1 MPSRLARF
9 ALYLAAVVA
18 GPAHAVV
25 GSCTL
30 NFPDGLQSQYSGNA
44 ASRGTIEFGYNA
56 QLLGSPDKV
65 LNAKRITRNSG
76 STLGTC
82 GPSSSIDNCTANT
95 SSAAPSQ
102 DAGAFPAT
110 TGFSATVTVGY
121 QQSSS
126 LAGNGSNR
134 YRSIDLGTEAQL
146 TINGGGQA
154 FYIEQLTLASYSRL
168 NLSPGDY
175 WVGSL
180 NTGFQS
186 QIQVVGSGQV
196 RLFVRDD
203 LTLASSALINSPAI
217 NSAGTPDKL
226 FIYAYQRANLSNQ
239 TTLSGY
245 VYSAFSGGSN
255 DATRLDSPS
264 YVFGAITGENIS
276 LNTEARVTYV
286 APSDRCGT
294 TSSPLLSWSLDEST
308 WTGAAG
314 EVLDTSGNSLSGTVI
329 NGAGTA
335 SATPA
340 LPQVNAQGTCGYGS
354 FNSASSQYVQRA
366 DSNLLDLQGSFTIGV
381 WVRPRTR
388 PTSGLMSILSKD
400 NNYEFHLNPDGTIN
414 WWWQTGTNTTLQFN
428 SSSALPTGQWSHVL
442 IRYAPGDQRIYINGS
457 MAGQASFAGTPVANN
472 NPLQL
477 GADQNYPGRYFNGEL
492 DELRIYNVALTEAQ
506 IAALVAERHPCGL
519 NLQCFSDNFND
530 GSLGDDW
537 AVASRGRTAFTPTV
551 SAQRMRLTSNQV
563 NVSTSSTLQRL
574 FPAAGNYIQVQFKYY
589 AYNGS
594 GADGVAVVLSD
605 ASVTPQ
611 PGAFGGPLGYGT
623 RGDAANPG
631 FAGGWLG
638 VGIDE
643 YGNFS
648 TEGGPGGPGRI
659 PDSVAIRGS
668 GSSPYTSGYRYIAGT
683 GASLSPQV
691 DSAASTSA
699 EPGHTYRITLD
710 GRFSNQARVTVE
722 RDTGSGFVV
731 LPNLNAVNVLAAAN
745 LQAALP
751 SDFYLSLTGSTGG
764 STNIHE
770 LDDLQVCATDIK
782 PIGQQ
787 IDHFEFVYS
796 GTALTCNPQ
805 PVTIRA
811 CLNSSCSSLFTDPV
825 TVTLTPASYWSA
837 IAPATGG
844 GNTITF
850 SGGTAQ
856 ARLSVATAGTVSIGA
871 TGSVPLAKANVNSVC
886 STSGC
891 QITYADSGL
900 LLQVPNMLA
909 AKPTA
914 ATLSAVRKAD
924 NALQC
929 VPAFANV
936 TRSVSFTSAYS
947 NPGSGTQPVV
957 VNGSNVGAAAVSLN
971 LNFDATGTAPLSVRY
986 DDAGRMTLSAR
997 YAGSTANGDLDLL
1010 LVGEDNFVSKPYG
1023 LCLQRPASIT
1033 GDLSNCNGA
1042 GCAVF
1047 PGGIRAGDSFP
1058 LSIRAVGW
1066 QADGEALTAAQ
1077 LCSGNITTP
1086 NFRHAGIGLTSA
1098 VVAPSGGDNGVVTP
1112 LSYNHALGNVTSS
1125 AHSISEVGVF
1135 TVTATPPAGAYLDG
1149 ETVGGGSSDLV
1160 GRFIPAYLSAEGSAS
1175 LTPSCG
1181 SAFSYQGQP
1190 MGFASGRQPTLTVT
1204 ARNRSGVV
1212 TRNYDRGAFWRLGAP
1227 AAGAYASITGI
1238 ATLDARLA
1246 SDGTAT
1252 LAVAEADNGDGKR
1265 IYSWAGERLLY
1276 KQALLPS
1283 VDDYPFEAK
1292 VEQRFPAASLTDA
1305 DGACH
1310 GTGGACQDYVYAF
1323 SDQPGSEVRLGRL
1336 RIGNAH
1342 GSELQG
1348 LSLPLVVESWQN
1360 IAGGSFQREGMDTC
1374 TNLGTPALDMF
1385 TGNLAL
1391 GDTIPT
1397 LVGLSAGGGSVSLSA
1412 PGAGNDGSVQVS
1424 FPASPSWLQY
1434 PWDGANRQLAR
1445 GLASFGI
1452 YRGAA
1457 PLIFRRE
1464 LYR

>member
-1 MPSRLARF
+1 MSRVVLRCLA
-9 ALYLAAVVA
+9 LLAALLVL
-18 GPAHAVV
+18 PAQAV
-25 GSCTL
+25 TYAF
-30 NFPDGLQSQYSGNA
+30 NTSGNPA
-44 ASRGTIEFGYNA
+44 VSGTPSICSGNWNRTGGSTFTCDGDLSTASGDVLTVSSATTITVNARRITLTGTTVGATDRAINLRATSNPITATNSTVIGTLTATSGSISLTGGSVSGLVLSNCCAITTNGTNLLGGANSDRDRLSITGGTLQGDFYAGNNPA
-56 QLLGSPDKV
+56 TFTGVNMLSGTVSGASTVTFNDSTLGSPTSYVDV
-65 LNAKRITRNSG
+65 TSANGPVNLNNTNAYGNFNAPGYSTIFVNSPSTVTGTCSPG
-76 STLGTC
+76 ST
-82 GPSSSIDNCTANT
+82 PAN
-95 SSAAPSQ
+95 ACRPAP
-102 DAGAFPAT
+102 
-110 TGFSATVTVGY
+110 V
-121 QQSSS
+121 
-126 LAGNGSNR
+126 L
-134 YRSIDLGTEAQL
+134 
-146 TINGGGQA
+146 
-154 FYIEQLTLASYSRL
+154 
-168 NLSPGDY
+168 Y
-175 WVGSL
+175 W
-180 NTGFQS
+180 TM
-186 QIQVVGSGQV
+186 
-196 RLFVRDD
+196 
-203 LTLASSALINSPAI
+203 
-217 NSAGTPDKL
+217 
-226 FIYAYQRANLSNQ
+226 
-239 TTLSGY
+239 
-245 VYSAFSGGSN
+245 
-255 DATRLDSPS
+255 
-264 YVFGAITGENIS
+264 
-276 LNTEARVTYV
+276 
-286 APSDRCGT
+286 
-294 TSSPLLSWSLDEST
+294 DESQ
-308 WTGAAG
+308 WAGAAG
-314 EVLDTSGNSLSGTVI
+314 EVLDSTPNGLSGAAS
-329 NGAGTA
+329 NGATTA
-335 SATPA
+335 RTAPA
-340 LPQVNAQGTCGYGS
+340 LPTVDTLGTCGYGV
-354 FNSASSQYVQRA
+354 FNAASSQYLQRA
-366 DSNLLDLQGSFTIGV
+366 DNNLLDLRGSFTIGL
-381 WVRPRTR
+381 WVKPRSL
-388 PTSGLMSILSKD
+388 PSSGLMSILSKD
-400 NNYEFHLNPDGTIN
+400 ENYEFHLNPDGTVN
-414 WWWQTGTNTTLQFN
+414 WWWQTTGPTATRQFD
-428 SSSALPTGQWSHVL
+428 STQALSVGQWSHVL
-442 IRYAPGDQRIYINGS
+442 IRYAPGDQRIYINGNL
-457 MAGQASFAGTPVANN
+457 AGQASFSGTPVVNGD
-472 NPLQL
+472 PLQL
-477 GADQNYPGRYFNGEL
+477 GADQGLAGRNFNGEL
-492 DELRIYNVALTEAQ
+492 DELRIYGSALSDAQ
-506 IAALVAERHPCGL
+506 ITAPVAERHPCGL

-537 AVASRGRTAFTPTV
+537 AVASRGATAFTPTV
-551 SAQRMRLTSNQV
+551 SAQRMRLTSNQG

-643 YGNFS
+643 FGNFS
-648 TEGGPGGPGRI
+648 TEGGPGGPGQR

-668 GSSPYTSGYRYIAGT
+668 GGSNYTSGYRYIAGT
-683 GASLSPQV
+683 TAGLSPGV
-691 DSAASTSA
+691 DSASSASA
-699 EPGHTYRITLD
+699 APGHTYRITLD

-731 LPNLNAVNVLAAAN
+731 LPNLNAVNVLATAN
-745 LQAALP
+745 QQAALP

-782 PIGQQ
+782 PVGQQ

-871 TGSVPLAKANVNSVC
+871 TGSVPLAKANVNPVC

-891 QITYADSGL
+891 QITYAESGL

-971 LNFDATGTAPLSVRY
+971 LNFDANGTAPLTVRY
-986 DDAGRMTLSAR
+986 DDAGEMKLSAR
-997 YAGSTANGDLDLL
+997 YVGGAGSGDEGLELDNRNTDDL
-1010 LVGEDNFVSKPYG
+1010 FVSKPYG
-1023 LCLQRPASIT
+1023 LCLQRPVSIT

-1042 GCAVF
+1042 GCAVL

-1149 ETVGGGSSDLV
+1149 ETVSGGSSDLV

-1190 MGFASGRQPTLTVT
+1190 MGFASGRQPTLTIT

-1212 TRNYDRGAFWRLGAP
+1212 TRNYDRGAFWRLGDP
-1227 AAGAYASITGI
+1227 AVGAYASITGI

-1265 IYSWAGERLLY
+1265 IYSWTGERLLY
-1276 KQALLPS
+1276 QQALLPS

-1292 VEQRFPAASLTDA
+1292 VEQRFPAAGLTDV

-1342 GSELQG
+1342 GSELQS

-1360 IAGGSFQREGMDTC
+1360 IAGGSFQREGMDAC

-1391 GDTIPT
+1391 GETTPT
-1397 LVGLSAGGGSVSLSA
+1397 LVGPAAGGGSVSLSA

-1424 FPASPSWLQY
+1424 FPASPSWLRY

-1445 GLASFGI
+1445 GVASFGI

>member
-1 MPSRLARF
+1 MSRVVLRCLA
-9 ALYLAAVVA
+9 LLAALLVL
-18 GPAHAVV
+18 PAQAV
-25 GSCTL
+25 TYTF
-30 NFPDGLQSQYSGNA
+30 NTSGNPA
-44 ASRGTIEFGYNA
+44 VSGTPSICSGNWNRTGGSTFTCDGDLSTASGDVLTVSSATTITVNARRITLTGTTVGATDRAINLRATSNPITATNSTVIGTLTATSGSISLTGGSVSGLVLSNCCAITTNGTNLLGGANSDRDRLSITGGTLQGDFYAGNNPA
-56 QLLGSPDKV
+56 TFTGVNMLSGTVSGASTVTFNDSTLGSPTSYVDV
-65 LNAKRITRNSG
+65 TSANGPVNLNNTNAYGNFNAPGYSTIFVNSPSTVTGICSPG
-76 STLGTC
+76 ST
-82 GPSSSIDNCTANT
+82 PAN
-95 SSAAPSQ
+95 ACRPV
-102 DAGAFPAT
+102 P
-110 TGFSATVTVGY
+110 V
-121 QQSSS
+121 
-126 LAGNGSNR
+126 L
-134 YRSIDLGTEAQL
+134 
-146 TINGGGQA
+146 
-154 FYIEQLTLASYSRL
+154 
-168 NLSPGDY
+168 Y
-175 WVGSL
+175 W
-180 NTGFQS
+180 
-186 QIQVVGSGQV
+186 
-196 RLFVRDD
+196 
-203 LTLASSALINSPAI
+203 A
-217 NSAGTPDKL
+217 
-226 FIYAYQRANLSNQ
+226 
-239 TTLSGY
+239 
-245 VYSAFSGGSN
+245 
-255 DATRLDSPS
+255 
-264 YVFGAITGENIS
+264 
-276 LNTEARVTYV
+276 
-286 APSDRCGT
+286 
-294 TSSPLLSWSLDEST
+294 LDESQ

-314 EVLDTSGNSLSGTVI
+314 EVLDSTPNGLSGAAS
-329 NGAGTA
+329 NGATTA
-335 SATPA
+335 RTAPA
-340 LPQVNAQGTCGYGS
+340 LPTVDTQGTCGYGV
-354 FNSASSQYVQRA
+354 FNAASSQYLQRA
-366 DSNLLDLQGSFTIGV
+366 DNNLLDLRGSFTIGL
-381 WVRPRTR
+381 WVKPRSL
-388 PTSGLMSILSKD
+388 PSSGLMSILSKD
-400 NNYEFHLNPDGTIN
+400 ENYEFHLNPDGTVN
-414 WWWQTGTNTTLQFN
+414 WWWQTTGPTATRQFD
-428 SSSALPTGQWSHVL
+428 STQALSVGQWSHVL
-442 IRYAPGDQRIYINGS
+442 IRYAPGDQRIYINGNL
-457 MAGQASFAGTPVANN
+457 AGQASFSGTPVVNGD
-472 NPLQL
+472 PLQL
-477 GADQNYPGRYFNGEL
+477 GADQGLAGRNFNGEL
-492 DELRIYNVALTEAQ
+492 DELRIYGSALSDAQ
-506 IAALVAERHPCGL
+506 ITALVAERHPCGL

-537 AVASRGRTAFTPTV
+537 AVASRGATAFTPTV
-551 SAQRMRLTSNQV
+551 SAQRMRLTSNQG

-643 YGNFS
+643 FGNFS
-648 TEGGPGGPGRI
+648 TEGGPGGPGQR

-668 GSSPYTSGYRYIAGT
+668 GGSNYTSGYRYIAGT
-683 GASLSPQV
+683 TAGLSPGV
-691 DSAASTSA
+691 DSASSASA
-699 EPGHTYRITLD
+699 APGHTYRITLD

-745 LQAALP
+745 QQAALP

-787 IDHFEFVYS
+787 IDHFELVYD
-796 GTALTCNPQ
+796 TATPLTCNPL
-805 PVTIRA
+805 PVTVRA
-811 CLNSSCSSLFTDPV
+811 CANAACTQLYVDPV
-825 TVTLTPASYWSA
+825 TVTLSPGAGWV
-837 IAPATGG
+837 GG
-844 GNTITF
+844 MPRIF
-850 SGGTAQ
+850 SGGQ
-856 ARLSVATAGTVSIGA
+856 ATFNLQVTTPGTVSLGVA
-871 TGSVPLAKANVNSVC
+871 SSSPLAKPNSQTLCSSAN
-886 STSGC
+886 C
-891 QITYADSGL
+891 QVEFVDSGFFFSIPT
-900 LLQVPNMLA
+900 QLA
-909 AKPTA
+909 NKESQLVTVTA
-914 ATLSAVRKAD
+914 RRRNPDTQKCEPSFKSVKR
-924 NALQC
+924 N
-929 VPAFANV
+929 
-936 TRSVSFTSAYS
+936 VSFWSDYL
-947 NPGSGTQPVV
+947 NPGPTEIQGTPQMALRYNTAETAPELVSTASATATVV
-957 VNGSNVGAAAVSLN
+957 PLD
-971 LNFDATGTAPLSVRY
+971 FDANAQAKIWVRY
-986 DDAGRMTLSAR
+986 PDAGKLRLNASHFSEEAYAVGSA
-997 YAGSTANGDLDLL
+997 S
-1010 LVGEDNFVSKPYG
+1010 FVSKPYG
-1023 LCLQRPASIT
+1023 LCLQRPVSIT

-1149 ETVGGGSSDLV
+1149 ETVSGGSSDLI

-1190 MGFASGRQPTLTVT
+1190 MGFASSRQPTLTIT

-1212 TRNYDRGAFWRLGAP
+1212 TRNYDRGAFWRLGDP
-1227 AAGAYASITGI
+1227 AVGAYASITGI

-1265 IYSWAGERLLY
+1265 IYSWTGEHLLY
-1276 KQALLPS
+1276 QQAPLPS
-1283 VDDYPFEAK
+1283 GDDYRFDAK
-1292 VEQRFPAASLTDA
+1292 VEQRFPAAGLTDV

-1342 GSELQG
+1342 GSELQS
-1348 LSLPLVVESWQN
+1348 LSLPLVLESWQDV
-1360 IAGGSFQREGMDTC
+1360 AGGSFQVEAEDTC

-1391 GDTIPT
+1391 GETTPT

-1452 YRGAA
+1452 YQGAA